1 MSHVYTECVFCS
13 PVQPGGESEKIG
25 VLLCVSSGSG
35 CVSTSEEGTK
45 ICIFATKDK
54 APVSRYSYYMPA

>member
-1 MSHVYTECVFCS
+1 MFTLSVCS
-13 PVQPGGESEKIG
+13 ALQLNQGGESEKIG
-25 VLLCVSSGSG
+25 VLLCVSGGSG
-35 CVSTSEEGTK
+35 CVDTSEEGTK